1 MRKGYIWGIASVLLV
16 SAAQLLMKWG
26 MVQLPPLSLHSLA
39 LPAAGS
45 LPALLAVVFGIAGYG
60 LSMLCWLMAL
70 RTLALSRAYPLLG
83 VSYVLVYLAAVALPW
98 FNESAGWLKSLGTM
112 LILLG
117 VWLIARQDARK
128 R

>member
-1 MRKGYIWGIASVLLV
+1 MKKGYVWGIASVLLV
-16 SAAQLLMKWG
+16 SVAQLLMKWG
-26 MVQLPPLSLHSLA
+26 MVQLPPLSLHRLM

-45 LPALLAVVFGIAGYG
+45 LPPLLAVASGIAGYG

-70 RTLALSRAYPLLG
+70 RTLALSRAYPLLSI
-83 VSYVLVYLAAVALPW
+83 SYALVYLAAVVLPW
-98 FNESAGWLKSLGTM
+98 FNESANWLKSLGTL

-117 VWLIARQDARK
+117 VWLITRQEARK